1 MGIEVNIV
9 LRKRKKITK
18 TLFGRTKGN
27 KSYIYVDAITRFY
40 KENFIPP
47 LENLIKWEIIRTIIH
62 ETLHACIYLAYF
74 KDMLSPKNSASIFW
88 DLVKYKKPEEKLV
101 RELTEYYFC

>member
-1 MGIEVNIV
+1 MEDIEINIV

-18 TLFGRTKGN
+18 TLFGKTRAN

-40 KENFIPP
+40 EGNFFPP

-62 ETLHACIYLAYF
+62 ENLHACIYLAFF
-74 KDMLSPKNSASIFW
+74 KDELSSDNFW
-88 DLVKYKKPEEKLV
+88 DLVKYKKPEERLV
-101 RELTEYYFC
+101 RNLTEYSFC